1 MFSKIFVSIIVPLT
15 ILVPILSGV
24 FCFRKLSAYAK
35 IIFWYLL
42 VSAVINTIGTLLG
55 RIYHVNNL
63 PLIHLFTVIEM
74 LFLFA
79 FYRKILGI
87 AKDNKWFNILIGAFL
102 LINVVNILF
111 FQSLFKFNSYTRT
124 IEAFICILFSLN
136 YYAKLAA
143 TETRVTMLPGFY
155 FNTGIFLYFSG
166 AFMLFIFSNFLIT
179 KLSMANFLILWNIQ
193 ACLFFIMYIL
203 FTIGFIVCKK

>member
-24 FCFRKLSAYAK
+24 VCYRKLTAYAK
-35 IIFWYLL
+35 TIFWYL
-42 VSAVINTIGTLLG
+42 VISAIVNTIGTFLG
-55 RIYHVNNL
+55 RVWHVNNL

-79 FYRKILGI
+79 FYRNILNI
-87 AKDNKWFNILIGAFL
+87 ARNNKWFNILIGAFIG
-102 LINVVNILF
+102 INLVNILF
-111 FQSLFKFNSYTRT
+111 FQSIYQYNSYTRT

-136 YYAKLAA
+136 YFAKLAA
-143 TETRVTMLPGFY
+143 TETKVTVLPGFY

-166 AFMLFIFSNFLIT
+166 AFMLFIFSNFLIS
-179 KLSMANFLILWNIQ
+179 KLSTANFLILWSIQ
-193 ACLFFIMYIL
+193 AGLFVIMYIF
-203 FTIGFIVCKK
+203 FTIGFILCKK